1 MVDNTKDTK
10 DTLVMPYDPN
20 DEGLVMNDSEE
31 EALEI
36 PTVMDLH
43 EFLSITG
50 ITL

>member
-10 DTLVMPYDPN
+10 DTLVMPYEPD
-20 DEGLVMNDSEE
+20 DEGLVMNDGKE

-36 PTVMDLH
+36 STIMDLH